1 MVPPPSD
8 IRVIEE
14 GIAPQPRPA
23 GNLLASAKTFVATL
37 VAIIGTRL
45 EIAAGEL
52 EEERLRLTGIMAY
65 AAMAFLFAQLALIFL
80 SLLVVAVFWEDHRI
94 AVLSVIVLVYIALT
108 LMVGL
113 KLRRRLSEKS
123 HLFSTTVDELR
134 KDEER
139 LHL

>member
-1 MVPPPSD
+1 M
-8 IRVIEE
+8 
-14 GIAPQPRPA
+14 PQPRPA

-52 EEERLRLTGIMAY
+52 EEERLRLSGIVAY
-65 AAMAFLFAQLALIFL
+65 AAMVFLFAALGLIFL
-80 SLLVVAVFWEDHRI
+80 SLLIVVVFWDEHRI
-94 AVLSVIVLVYIALT
+94 AALGGIVLVYTLLALIA
-108 LMVGL
+108 GL
-113 KLRRRLSEKS
+113 QLRKRLSQKS
-123 HLFSTTVDELR
+123 RLFSVTVDELR

>member
-1 MVPPPSD
+1 M
-8 IRVIEE
+8 IEE

-23 GNLLASAKTFVATL
+23 GSHLLASAKTFVATL
-37 VAIIGTRL
+37 IAIIGTRL

-65 AAMAFLFAQLALIFL
+65 AALAFLFAQLGLIFL
-80 SLLVVAVFWEDHRI
+80 SLLVVAAFWDEHRI
-94 AVLSVIVLVYIALT
+94 AALSVIVVIYILLT
-108 LMVGL
+108 VLAGAQ
-113 KLRRRLSEKS
+113 LRKRLSEKS
-123 HLFSTTVDELR
+123 RLFSTTVDELR

>member
-1 MVPPPSD
+1 M
-8 IRVIEE
+8 IEE

-23 GNLLASAKTFVATL
+23 GNLLASAKAVVATL
-37 VAIIGTRL
+37 IAIIGTRL

-65 AAMAFLFAQLALIFL
+65 AALVFLLAQLGLLFL
-80 SLLVVAVFWEDHRI
+80 SLLVVAVFWDQHRI
-94 AVLSVIVLVYIALT
+94 AALSVIVIVYIVLT
-108 LMVGL
+108 VIAGAR
-113 KLRRRLSEKS
+113 LRRRLSQKS
-123 HLFSTTVDELR
+123 HLFSTTVEELR